1 MIILIMGVSGV
12 GKTTV
17 GQALAQ
23 QLGWSFADA
32 DDFHP
37 AANVAKM
44 RAGIPLTDADR
55 APWLQS
61 LRATIEG
68 WIASRRSAVLA
79 CSALKHA
86 YREQLVVGPEV
97 KLVFLY
103 ADLELIADRMA
114 ARHGHYMNPALL
126 QSQFDALEAPRD
138 ALSLDAARPVPEL
151 VAVIRTSLGI

>member
-1 MIILIMGVSGV
+1 MIILVMGVSGV

-61 LRATIEG
+61 LRATIAFWLAAG
-68 WIASRRSAVLA
+68 QSAVLA
-79 CSALKHA
+79 CSALKQA
-86 YREQLVVGPEV
+86 YREQLIVGPEV
-97 KLVFLY
+97 KLVFLH
-103 ADLELIADRMA
+103 ADLDLIAERMA

-126 QSQFDALEAPRD
+126 RSQFEALEAPRE

-151 VAVIRTSLGI
+151 VAVIRASLGK